1 MGNRD
6 CRLDCWLRFPRVDRN
21 AASVV
26 GRASGGEF
34 MPVDVPVT
42 PFVGVAMVLDHPI
55 FDFVLYICELLARV

>member
-1 MGNRD
+1 
-6 CRLDCWLRFPRVDRN
+6 
-21 AASVV
+21 
-26 GRASGGEF
+26 